1 MEKDISQ
8 KSRQEIISYLE
19 DKLVGKAVLVSDKLI
34 HIKASH
40 NEDRSGFISFVKRRN
55 PNFENTNVL
64 YELETHEYALKFVFV
79 GDVFLMNLLLDA
91 FGGALLGLK
100 FWVLYNAPKKSNSF
114 GYNGKEAPTADELK
128 SIINHFDHE

>member
-19 DKLVGKAVLVSDKLI
+19 EKLVGKAVLVSDKLI

-40 NEDRSGFISFVKRRN
+40 NEDRSGFISFVKSRN

-64 YELETHEYALKFVFV
+64 YELETNEHALKFVFI
-79 GDVFLMNLLLDA
+79 GDDFLMNLFLDA

-100 FWVLYNAPKKSNSF
+100 FWVLYNTPKKSNSF
-114 GYNGKEAPTADELK
+114 GYSGKEAPTADMLK
-128 SIINHFDHE
+128 SIIENFCYE

>member
-8 KSRQEIISYLE
+8 KSRPEIISYLE
-19 DKLVGKAVLVSDKLI
+19 DKLIGKAVMVSDKLI
-34 HIKASH
+34 HIRASH
-40 NEDRSGFISFVKRRN
+40 NEDRSGFISFVKSHN

-64 YELETHEYALKFVFV
+64 YELETHEYALKFVVV

-114 GYNGKEAPTADELK
+114 GYSGKEAPTADMLK
-128 SIINHFDHE
+128 SIINHLGYE

>member
-8 KSRQEIISYLE
+8 KSRPEIISYLE
-19 DKLVGKAVLVSDKLI
+19 DKLIGKAVLVSDNLI

-55 PNFENTNVL
+55 PNLADTNVL

-100 FWVLYNAPKKSNSF
+100 FWVLYNTPKKSNSF
-114 GYNGKEAPTADELK
+114 GYSGKEAPTADELK